1 MDTMKLSHLYEKFM
15 VAVEV
20 LATSPASLQRRL
32 DVTEAGCEVIGS
44 VDESKLCL
52 WACALFHHDNTSAK
66 TTKLA

>member
-1 MDTMKLSHLYEKFM
+1 
-15 VAVEV
+15 
-20 LATSPASLQRRL
+20 
-32 DVTEAGCEVIGS
+32 VIGS